1 MLSVAIVEDSEP
13 DAEILK
19 DYLHR
24 YETEQDVRFRIA
36 QFRDGDE
43 IAVNYRGGYD
53 LLLLDIEMQFMDGM
67 KAAEEIRKVDPEVI
81 IVFVTCAPQ
90 YAICGYAVDAFDY
103 ILKPVDYTAFSRRL
117 DLVRQRLEK
126 RQSQYLSVPY
136 QGGVYKIDTSEIY
149 YIEIQNHSLLF
160 HTKGGNLNSTGTL
173 RELEEKLPAQRF
185 FRSSKGY
192 LVNLEYVDRV
202 EGEDAIV
209 HGERVQVSRAKH
221 NGFLN
226 ALNHYLGEVT

>member
-19 DYLHR
+19 NHLHR
-24 YETEQDVRFRIA
+24 YETEQDVRFQIA
-36 QFRDGDE
+36 RFRDGDE
-43 IAVNYRGGYD
+43 IAVKYRGGYD

-81 IVFVTCAPQ
+81 IVFVTNAPQ
-90 YAICGYAVDAFDY
+90 YAIRGYAVDAFDY
-103 ILKPVDYTAFSRRL
+103 ILKPVEYMAFSRRL
-117 DLVRQRLEK
+117 DLVCQRLEK
-126 RQSQYLSVPY
+126 RQARYLSISSQSGMSKVS
-136 QGGVYKIDTSEIY
+136 TSDIY
-149 YIEIQNHSLLF
+149 YIEISNHSLLF
-160 HTKGGNLNSTGTL
+160 HTKKGLIRSTGSL
-173 RELEEKLPAQRF
+173 RDLEEKLEPSGF

-209 HGERVQVSRAKH
+209 HGDRVQVSRAKH
-221 NGFLN
+221 KGFLN
-226 ALNHYLGEVT
+226 ALNHYLGEVM